1 MQLLEHTRNLAGHER
16 ALLIV
21 AVLHGLTQR
30 TGGCLLKLLKGGI
43 GVLLLELEALARHR
57 GLERTHRMTGRTTG
71 NNGRNVGSLEDEL
84 LVLIRNIAL
93 VGCEEHGAALYAF
106 GAEHHGSCHAAAVC
120 NAACGD
126 DRNAQCIYDLR
137 NERHGGQ
144 LTDVAAAFHTLCD
157 NRICTCAL
165 HTLCQCNRSNDRHNL
180 NACVLPVRDI
190 LARIACA
197 GGQHFDLLVD
207 GQLCQIV
214 RIRGE
219 QHDVHTERLVR
230 DGTRLMDL
238 LTDVI
243 DRSCA
248 ARDNAQTACLGNR
261 SSQMVLRDPRHRALH
276 DWVFDTEKFCD
287 LGFHRS
293 FSPFIQVISC
303 NSKSIKLL

>member
-1 MQLLEHTRNLAGHER
+1 MTGGPACDAGVDVPGLQHL
-16 ALLIV
+16 LLIIRMHLALGGGHKTGAHLHALRAQHQGRRHAS
-21 AVLHGLTQR
+21 AVGDT
-30 TGGCLLKLLKGGI
+30 
-43 GVLLLELEALARHR
+43 
-57 GLERTHRMTGRTTG
+57 
-71 NNGRNVGSLEDEL
+71 
-84 LVLIRNIAL
+84 
-93 VGCEEHGAALYAF
+93 
-106 GAEHHGSCHAAAVC
+106 
-120 NAACGD
+120 ACGD
-126 DRNAQCIYDLR
+126 DRNAQCVYDLR

-165 HTLCQCNRSNDRHNL
+165 HALCQCNRSNDRHNL

-197 GGQHFDLLVD
+197 GGQHFDLLVN

-243 DRSCA
+243 DRSRA
-248 ARDNAQTACLGNR
+248 ARDNSQTACLGNR
-261 SSQMVLRDPRHRALH
+261 SSQMVLRDPRHSALH
-276 DWVFDTEKFCD
+276 DRVFDTEKFCD